1 MTTTTKT
8 LKTTNRIKTRLVTR
22 DKLVTLLG
30 LSTTSVLLA
39 LTLLGRESIAGQPT
53 VNLRGTARFAIL
65 AASEI
70 TSVPT
75 SAILGD
81 VGISPAARSKIAGLT
96 PVEVTGGIFAA
107 DDGGATAVML
117 TQAQNDL
124 TTAYNDAAGRSLG
137 AVDVANADLGGR
149 TLAPGLYKSTG
160 TLNVTG
166 NLTLDAQGDAN
177 AIYIFQVASTLNA
190 ASGSQVILSGGT
202 KPGNVFW
209 QVGASAA
216 LGTTAAFKG
225 NIMADQSISFA
236 TGSTLDG
243 RALVRIGAVTLDST
257 TINIP
262 PVGSIAPQF
271 GPTTRSAPDSVS
283 LVITNTPGLLLT
295 LQSSADLTNWTTIA
309 THTFAATP
317 GTYVDSSAAAETKRF
332 YRAFH
337 P

>member
-1 MTTTTKT
+1 MIFKNIAQFRSRMVSSE
-8 LKTTNRIKTRLVTR
+8 NRAQRTFSLVAIVMSSA
-22 DKLVTLLG
+22 L
-30 LSTTSVLLA
+30 LLA
-39 LTLLGRESIAGQPT
+39 ESSAGQPA
-53 VNLRGTARFAIL
+53 VNLGGAAQFAVL

-75 SAILGD
+75 AAIKGD
-81 VGISPAARSKIAGLT
+81 VGLSPAARSKIAGLT
-96 PVEVTGGIFAA
+96 PPEVTGSILAA
-107 DDGGATAVML
+107 DDGGATAVLL

-177 AIYIFQVASTLNA
+177 AIYIFQVASVLTA
-190 ASGSQVILSGGT
+190 AAGSQVILSGGA
-202 KPGNVFW
+202 KAANVFW
-209 QVGASAA
+209 QVGTSAA
-216 LGTTAAFKG
+216 MGTTSDFKG

-236 TGSTLDG
+236 TGSKLDG

-257 TINIP
+257 TITMP
-262 PVGSIAPQF
+262 AQGSIGPRF
-271 GPTTRSAPDSVS
+271 GLITRSAPNSVTMA
-283 LVITNTPGLLLT
+283 LTNTPGLLLT
-295 LQSSADLTNWTTIA
+295 IQSSINLTDWTTLA
-309 THTFAATP
+309 TRTFTASP
-317 GTYVDSSAAAETKRF
+317 GTFVDTTATAEEKRF
-332 YRAFH
+332 YRAYH